1 MIIGRKHEQK
11 ILKKLVNSNKS
22 EFAAIYGRRRVG
34 KTYLIRNY
42 FNKNFSFQF
51 TGLANSTL
59 PDQLANFHFAIK
71 NQFSSFNDKK
81 PESWL
86 EAFYQLQNSIG
97 AESSIKKIIFI
108 DEMPWLDTPRSGFL
122 PAFESFWNSWASAR
136 KDILLIACGSATSWI
151 INNLINNHGGLHN
164 RVTQRITIEPF
175 TLNETLEFFK
185 WKKIKLS
192 LYNTIE
198 IYMALGGIPFYLEQ
212 IEKGKSAAQNID
224 YLIFNERGT
233 LRNEFNNL
241 LPSLFKNSENHFK
254 VLKALGKTKSGLNRE
269 TLLSKAKMTNGGTAT
284 KVLEEL
290 EQCGFIKKY
299 TPIHK
304 KLRESLYQ
312 VIDPFT
318 LFYFNYIDD
327 KSITEGDWT
336 SINGSQKFH
345 AWAGYAFELV
355 CLLHVKQIK
364 QALGI
369 SAVST
374 QIGSWHNKNAQI
386 DLIIDRRDGI
396 INLIEIKFSI
406 DEFSINRKY
415 YENLRKKLHE
425 FSEDTN
431 SKKALHFTFITM
443 HGLKQNE
450 YALELVSNS
459 LKAEQLF
466 N

>member
-1 MIIGRKHEQK
+1 MIVGRKHEK
-11 ILKKLVNSNKS
+11 RIFSKLLDSSKS
-22 EFAAIYGRRRVG
+22 EFLAVYGRRRVG
-34 KTYLIRNY
+34 KTFLIRNY
-42 FNKNFSFQF
+42 FEQKFCFQL
-51 TGLANSTL
+51 TGLANSGL
-59 PDQLANFHFAIK
+59 SDQLSNFYFAIK
-71 NQFSSFNDKK
+71 NQFPDFQDQK
-81 PESWL
+81 PKSWL
-86 EAFYQLQNSIG
+86 EAFYQLQGCIG
-97 AESSIKKIIFI
+97 AESSNKKVLFI

-136 KDILLIACGSATSWI
+136 KDIILIACGSATSWI

-164 RVTQRITIEPF
+164 RVTQQIMLEPF
-175 TLNETLEFFK
+175 TLGETHEFFQSK
-185 WKKIKLS
+185 NIKFS

-224 YLIFNERGT
+224 NLIFKEQGS
-233 LRNEFNNL
+233 LKNEFRNL
-241 LPSLFKNSENHFK
+241 LPSLFKNSENHHK
-254 VLKALGKTKSGLNRE
+254 ILKALGKAKSGLNRE
-269 TLLSKAKMTNGGTAT
+269 MLLSKAKLANGGTAT

-290 EQCGFIKKY
+290 EQCGFIKRF

-318 LFYFNYIDD
+318 LFYFNYVEG
-327 KSITEGDWT
+327 KSTTQGDWL
-336 SINGSQKFH
+336 SQYGSHHFH

-364 QALGI
+364 NALGI
-369 SAVST
+369 AAVQT
-374 QIGSWHNKNAQI
+374 QIGSWHNRNAQI

-406 DEFSINRKY
+406 DEFVITKSY
-415 YENLRKKLHE
+415 YENLRKKLAQ
-425 FSEDTN
+425 FVSDTK
-431 SKKALHFTFITM
+431 SKKAIHITFITVND
-443 HGLKQNE
+443 LRNNE
-450 YALELVSNS
+450 YALELVTNGI
-459 LKAEQLF
+459 LAEELF